1 MSNTETII
9 EILRAVA
16 DGMRDLLST
25 TLKFEDY
32 DSMQLSRKSWGEA
45 TSALRSMDEA
55 VKLLE
60 TIAYIDQDSWIN
72 HNGGIDSL
80 PELSRKSMTM
90 YGSTFGNR
98 CYWQNVVITRWLK
111 SDGDSDSNSGVA
123 DRRWDL
129 DFDVIEETTETK
141 ETKTTK
147 TTKKK
152 RQGKTVPI
160 TDLMESV

>member
-1 MSNTETII
+1 MTNRETII
-9 EILRAVA
+9 EILRSVA
-16 DGMRDLLST
+16 DGMRDLLTT

-72 HNGGIDSL
+72 NNGGIDSL
-80 PELSRKSMTM
+80 PELSRKSMEM

-98 CYWQNVVITRWLK
+98 CYWQNVVIERWLK
-111 SDGDSDSNSGVA
+111 GCSDSDTGVS

-129 DFDVIEETTETK
+129 DFDIVETETTT

-147 TTKKK
+147 KTTKK
-152 RQGKTVPI
+152 RSGKKVPI
-160 TDLMESV
+160 TDLMEK

>member
-1 MSNTETII
+1 MITNTQTII
-9 EILRAVA
+9 EILRSVA
-16 DGMRDLLST
+16 DGMRDLLTST
-25 TLKFEDY
+25 LRFEDY
-32 DSMQLSRKSWGEA
+32 DSMQASRKAWGEA

-60 TIAYIDQDSWIN
+60 TIAYIDQESWIN

-98 CYWQNVVITRWLK
+98 CYWQNVTLEKWLK
-111 SDGDSDSNSGVA
+111 GHSDSDSDTGIA

-129 DFDVIEETTETK
+129 DFDIVETETT

-152 RQGKTVPI
+152 RKASPI
-160 TDLMESV
+160 GERYAC